1 MTQEDRQA
9 LRDMRSE
16 ETDPEYKGLL
26 RRTINHISMLE
37 SKLHAVRTFAKAI
50 DHEARFKQDDTG
62 STSS

>member
-16 ETDPEYKGLL
+16 ETNPEYKGVL
-26 RRTINHISMLE
+26 RRTINHISVLE

-50 DHEARFKQDDTG
+50 DNEARFKHDET
-62 STSS
+62 TSN

>member
-16 ETDPEYKGLL
+16 IEFEYKGLL
-26 RRTINHISMLE
+26 RRTVNHISMLE

-50 DHEARFKQDDTG
+50 DNEARFKHDETA
-62 STSS
+62 S